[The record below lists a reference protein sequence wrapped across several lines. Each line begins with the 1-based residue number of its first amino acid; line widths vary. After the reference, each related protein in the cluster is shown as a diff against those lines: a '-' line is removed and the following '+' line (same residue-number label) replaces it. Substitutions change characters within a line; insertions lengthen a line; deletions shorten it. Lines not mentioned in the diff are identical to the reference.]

1 MSNKS
6 VNDSIDVNENRLPQ
20 VDVTDI
26 RLGWQEIEKKR
37 HASIARLLNSVEVAE
52 RLRISHQ
59 RIRALRMEG
68 GGPPFIKI
76 GYLVRY
82 RVEDVEAWIAS
93 RARRCTAESVDE

>member
-6 VNDSIDVNENRLPQ
+6 VNDSVDVNENHSPQ

-37 HASIARLLNSVEVAE
+37 RASIARLLNSVEAAE
-52 RLRISHQ
+52 RLGISHQ

-93 RARRCTAESVDE
+93 CARRCTAESVND